1 MADKILRLE
10 DWVEHLQTEG
20 QNSFSLSQARQ
31 AFKNISEN
39 ALSLSLARYS
49 DKNKILSILRGFYLI
64 LSPKYAAMKVIP
76 PVNFIDSLMKSLD
89 RPYYVG
95 LLSAAALQ
103 GASHQQPQEFFVF
116 TDMPAMRAINK
127 NGIKVNFL
135 SLVHFPSNDLFEKIK
150 TEVGYLNISPA
161 ALTALDLIYFESR
174 IGGLSR
180 AATVLSE
187 LVENIKPVDFT
198 NKILR
203 IAKTSTIQRLGYIF
217 ENILNRQD
225 LADVLLKYSE
235 QAELNFSKIKL
246 DPSCE
251 SESFPVDKKWKI
263 IVNTTIELD

>member
-1 MADKILRLE
+1 MAENILRLD
-10 DWVEHLQTEG
+10 DWVELLQQEG
-20 QNSFSLSQARQ
+20 RNSFSLSQARD
-31 AFKNISEN
+31 AFKSISES

-49 DKNKILSILRGFYLI
+49 GKNKIVSILRGFYLI
-64 LSPKYAAMKVIP
+64 IPPKYAAMKVLP
-76 PVNFIDSLMKSLD
+76 PVNFIDNLMKSLN

-116 TDMPAMRAINK
+116 TTLPTMRVINK

-135 SLVHFPSNDLFEKIK
+135 SLAHFPKEDIFEKIK
-150 TEVGYLNISPA
+150 TEAGYLNISPA

-187 LVENIKPVDFT
+187 LVKNLKPAHFT
-198 NKILR
+198 HRLLKTAKITTL
-203 IAKTSTIQRLGYIF
+203 QRLGYIF
-217 ENILNRQD
+217 EHILNRLD
-225 LADVLLKYSE
+225 LADALFGYCEK
-235 QAELNFSKIKL
+235 AELHFSKVKL

-251 SESFPVDKKWKI
+251 PEGSESNNKWKLI
-263 IVNTTIELD
+263 INTSIEID